1 MKLCLLQGSSGRQ
14 NYFRDRRAL
23 ERREAV
29 RRVQIS
35 QDHRENLEGPYAHRS
50 EGSPI
55 TRWIE
60 RHREGGQVLQIVT
73 NHHRSLQVPTGWPN
87 TARDFRYW
95 HFASVSAV
103 QRQMKRRELITLL
116 GGAAIWPFAARA
128 EKRDGVRRV
137 GVIMGFAE
145 DDEVWQTY
153 LATFRRTLQGL
164 GWTDGRNIRFDYRFT
179 GDSEERMRSIAEEI
193 VGLAPDV
200 ILVSTNSAVSATLN
214 ATRSIPIVFTWVS
227 DPVGSGFVTNL
238 PHPGGKIT
246 GFHNFEPAIGGKWLA
261 YLSQIAPAL
270 RRVAVVYVPEVAP
283 NVAFLRVIET
293 AAPQMGLAVTPAEI
307 RNAGDIERV
316 VSAFGQQGGG
326 LIVTPSALTA
336 TRRDLIISLAARF
349 GLPAIYSFGFYAA
362 SGGLISYGIN
372 QLEQARPAASYVDQI
387 LRGVNPG
394 DLPVQLPLKYELVI
408 NLKTAAAL
416 GITVPN
422 SLQLLADEV
431 IE

>member
-1 MKLCLLQGSSGRQ
+1 MS
-14 NYFRDRRAL
+14 DMVRRAF
-23 ERREAV
+23 V
-29 RRVQIS
+29 
-35 QDHRENLEGPYAHRS
+35 
-50 EGSPI
+50 
-55 TRWIE
+55 
-60 RHREGGQVLQIVT
+60 
-73 NHHRSLQVPTGWPN
+73 
-87 TARDFRYW
+87 
-95 HFASVSAV
+95 
-103 QRQMKRRELITLL
+103 TLL
-116 GGAAIWPFAARA
+116 GGAAIRPFPALA
-128 EKRDGVRRV
+128 EKSDGVRRV

-145 DDEVWQTY
+145 SDEVWQTY
-153 LATFRRTLQGL
+153 LATFRRALQDL
-164 GWTDGRNIRFDYRFT
+164 GWTDRRNIRFDYRFT
-179 GDSEERMRSIAEEI
+179 GDSEERMRSMAEEI

-200 ILVSTNSAVSATLN
+200 ILVSTNSAVSAILN

-238 PHPGGKIT
+238 PHPGGQIT

-261 YLSQIAPAL
+261 YLSQIAPGL
-270 RRVAVVYVPEVAP
+270 RQVAVVHVPEIAP
-283 NVAFLRVIET
+283 NVAFLRVIEA

-387 LRGVNPG
+387 LRGANPG

-416 GITVPN
+416 GLTVPN